1 MLAGGLERA
10 SAAESLLPKVAGS
23 WTAPFE
29 EGGAGTPRCVP
40 SSSEKDPDGFVVC
53 KPVAQG
59 AAVLPDGRVFYYNG
73 IDGLEN
79 SEDGMGGMRS
89 ISPSERN
96 SQARVLDLRSGTPTF
111 TVPAQ
116 ARGGQTN
123 PNIKPGQKSYD
134 DPVGALGVPG
144 RPGDGFVG
152 SAAGM
157 AGVPEHAPTSPP
169 DDAADNDGDM
179 FCGDLTSLADGRV
192 LVAGGTDWYNEP
204 VVMDRNEG
212 DPVDVG
218 ASELE
223 GLRNVNLFD
232 PRTNSFKSAAPM
244 KYGRWYPGVVEL
256 ADGKVLVASGVTQ
269 VVSDTQLS
277 QVRRTETYDPD
288 ADRWDENYVG
298 PDSENAL
305 PAQPRLVLAP
315 NGKVFY
321 AAVGQMWGPFNQAID
336 EALYGINQFF
346 DPQTKQWEVAGL
358 APLGA
363 RSGAFVA
370 PLVMKPPY
378 DQMTLLT
385 FGGSLGPPPG
395 TWVAVPFSTLTTIGA
410 SGSVAHEMTAN
421 LNHPRWFPSGVLLPD
436 GKVLAVGGADK
447 DEVIEPGME
456 IPIHVPELY
465 DPTARTWT
473 PVAAHTRDRVYH
485 NSALL
490 LPDMRVLLG
499 GHTPLPA
506 HYAGPN
512 RDQGRPFAN
521 NDKDSSFEVW
531 SPPYLFR
538 GERPRITRA
547 PAGVA
552 YADRFSL
559 GTPQATG
566 IESVLLIKPQSVQH
580 VNDADQ
586 RALELSFT
594 VTGDNTLEVV
604 APPNGVAAPPGY
616 YYLVVNRRTDQ
627 GPVPSVARMVRVG
640 GASDPAEAVQPFPD
654 DAPAPAGG
662 SATPDGDSSRSAEA
676 QQRLGAAAH
685 EQGLT
690 APGPEAVGPAT
701 PADSRA
707 LALAGSSR
715 SRPRPIDPPALPLV
729 AIGVVAVAAGH
740 TGRRWTRSR
749 WYRP

>member
-1 MLAGGLERA
+1 
-10 SAAESLLPKVAGS
+10 
-23 WTAPFE
+23 
-29 EGGAGTPRCVP
+29 
-40 SSSEKDPDGFVVC
+40 
-53 KPVAQG
+53 
-59 AAVLPDGRVFYYNG
+59 
-73 IDGLEN
+73 
-79 SEDGMGGMRS
+79 
-89 ISPSERN
+89 
-96 SQARVLDLRSGTPTF
+96 
-111 TVPAQ
+111 
-116 ARGGQTN
+116 
-123 PNIKPGQKSYD
+123 
-134 DPVGALGVPG
+134 
-144 RPGDGFVG
+144 
-152 SAAGM
+152 
-157 AGVPEHAPTSPP
+157 
-169 DDAADNDGDM
+169 
-179 FCGDLTSLADGRV
+179 
-192 LVAGGTDWYNEP
+192 
-204 VVMDRNEG
+204 
-212 DPVDVG
+212 
-218 ASELE
+218 
-223 GLRNVNLFD
+223 
-232 PRTNSFKSAAPM
+232 
-244 KYGRWYPGVVEL
+244 
-256 ADGKVLVASGVTQ
+256 
-269 VVSDTQLS
+269 
-277 QVRRTETYDPD
+277 
-288 ADRWDENYVG
+288 
-298 PDSENAL
+298 
-305 PAQPRLVLAP
+305 
-315 NGKVFY
+315 
-321 AAVGQMWGPFNQAID
+321 
-336 EALYGINQFF
+336 
-346 DPQTKQWEVAGL
+346 
-358 APLGA
+358 
-363 RSGAFVA
+363 
-370 PLVMKPPY
+370 MKPPY

-552 YADRFSL
+552 YAQRFSL
-559 GTPQATG
+559 GTPQAAG

-594 VTGDNTLEVV
+594 VTGDNSLEAV

-654 DAPAPAGG
+654 DVPAPAGG

-676 QQRLGAAAH
+676 QQRLGAAAQ
-685 EQGLT
+685 EQGLA

-740 TGRRWTRSR
+740 TGRRFAFKHFRG
-749 WYRP
+749 